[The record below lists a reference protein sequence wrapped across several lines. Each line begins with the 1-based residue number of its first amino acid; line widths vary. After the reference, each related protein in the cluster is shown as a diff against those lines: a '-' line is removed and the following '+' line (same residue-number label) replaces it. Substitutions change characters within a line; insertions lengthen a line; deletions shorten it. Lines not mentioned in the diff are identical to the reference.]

1 MHLAPAARQLAV
13 AHAPGRRGPFV
24 TRKGTALSPGHLLTS
39 TPKKLRR
46 VIGIGV
52 AAAFALV
59 MTGVIAPGASAGA
72 VTPAPLTTQAWHQDI
87 AKLATPASGC
97 YSASFPALSWHSV
110 ACAAAPD
117 LRFAPSTGAAKSA
130 SSAESA
136 YIPVGRGTKTGPE
149 TVGLQ
154 WDHTAVV
161 TGLLKSAIGTFPTVN
176 GVTSEEGAGVANAY
190 SLQLNSAP
198 FTTPACEGH
207 GSSCKGWEQF
217 VLSNP
222 ADGEPSSILTQF
234 WLLNYT
240 GACPADWD
248 SFEGDYCYTDG
259 PDEEVPTQ
267 PIGNL
272 SQLSLTGSVTAT
284 SDTTVLTTP
293 STSYTVAAPDSML
306 ELSKQWNTVEFL
318 LGGDGG
324 GTEAV
329 FNSGSTL
336 VAQTATNNGTTE
348 APTCILDGF
357 SGETNSLN
365 LVETP
370 PFSPGPLPAIQSKE
384 SNVNITD
391 PSCATAQGVGDTHL
405 ETFGG
410 TFYDFQAQGTFTLA
424 ENANMTVQNE
434 QVSGAP
440 NWPNA
445 AVNAAVGAQM
455 GTDTFALCGSGAVY
469 LDDTE
474 ETLAPGESETLDSG
488 DVVSRSGDT
497 YTVTDPQGDS
507 VIATWLGT
515 YVDVQVGLGQYPE
528 AVSGLLANAPGT
540 DNELETSTGE
550 IIDTPVDLGTLY
562 GTYGDSWRVPPTGSL
577 VSVCDDPTPNED
589 PTTPFWADEL
599 TPAQQS
605 QGEAACEQDGVTN
618 QTLLE
623 ACTLD
628 VAVLGTAAATDYE
641 GDTAP
646 VDVGYSEDTSGSGSG
661 SSPSP
666 SP

>member
-1 MHLAPAARQLAV
+1 MA
-13 AHAPGRRGPFV
+13 
-24 TRKGTALSPGHLLTS
+24 
-39 TPKKLRR
+39 
-46 VIGIGV
+46 I

-59 MTGVIAPGASAGA
+59 LTGVLAPGASAGA

-87 AKLATPASGC
+87 AHLSTPASGC
-97 YSASFPALSWHSV
+97 YSASYPALSWRSV
-110 ACAAAPD
+110 TCATAPD
-117 LRFAPSTGAAKSA
+117 LRFNPSAGAAKSA

-149 TVGLQ
+149 TVGEQ

-161 TGLLKSAIGTFPTVN
+161 TGLLTGATGSFPTVS
-176 GVTSEEGAGVANAY
+176 GVTSEEGDGVANAY

-198 FTTPACEGH
+198 FASPKCSGH
-207 GSSCKGWEQF
+207 GSDCQGWEQF
-217 VLSNP
+217 ILSNP
-222 ADGEPSSILTQF
+222 ADGEASSILIQF
-234 WLLNYT
+234 WLLDYS

-248 SFEGDYCYTDG
+248 SFDGDYCYTDG
-259 PDEEVPTQ
+259 PDEIVPTQ

-272 SQLSLTGSVTAT
+272 SQLSLSGTVTAG
-284 SDTTVLTTP
+284 SDTTVLDTAT
-293 STSYTVAAPDSML
+293 TSYTVVAPDSML
-306 ELSKQWNTVEFL
+306 ELSKEWNTVEFL

-324 GTEAV
+324 GTQAV
-329 FNSGSTL
+329 FNAGSTII
-336 VAQTATNNGTTE
+336 AQTATNNGTTN

-365 LVETP
+365 LVATP
-370 PFSPGPLPAIQSKE
+370 PFPPGAEPAIHSEQSNDNT
-384 SNVNITD
+384 SQ
-391 PSCATAQGVGDTHL
+391 PSCTTAHGNGDTHL

-410 TFYDFQAQGTFTLA
+410 TYYDFQAQGTFTLA
-424 ENANMTVQNE
+424 QNSNMTVQNE

-440 NWPNA
+440 NWPDA
-445 AVNAAVGAQM
+445 AVNAAVGARM
-455 GTDTFALCGSGAVY
+455 GTDTFALCGSGSVY
-469 LDDTE
+469 LDNSA
-474 ETLAPGESETLDSG
+474 ETLASGQSVTLASG
-488 DVVSRSGDT
+488 DVVSRSGDV

-507 VIATWLGT
+507 VTATWQGT

-540 DNELETSTGE
+540 DNELETSTGQ
-550 IIDTPVDLGTLY
+550 IIDTPVDLQTLY
-562 GTYGDSWRVPPTGSL
+562 STYGDSWRVPPTGSL
-577 VSVCDDPTPNED
+577 VAVCNDPAQNED
-589 PTTPFWADEL
+589 PSTPFWADEL

-605 QGEAACEQDGVTN
+605 QGEAVCEKDGVTN
-618 QTLLE
+618 QTLVE

-641 GDTAP
+641 GETAP